1 MFLQR
6 GVCILSGPSAVD
18 IDFKR
23 VVDLAPVPMVWVDA
37 RGVLTYANAAAAE
50 LMGCTVEELVGS
62 DSLTLY
68 APEDR
73 QGAAELWERARAG
86 ETLRNI
92 EKTILR
98 RDGRTLRVLYD
109 MVPRFDPDGRFQG
122 VWGYARVGS
131 PEDSRLAARARDAEE
146 RYRDLVNGLPCV
158 VYEVEPAW
166 PPKLVFISDRI
177 EHYTGYRP
185 EDMYRDARLVVET
198 IHPEDRERLAEAA
211 SRVTFR
217 PEPYWLEYRVV
228 HRHSGEV
235 FHMRAISLPRVV
247 DGRVVRRHG
256 VMVDVTEEK
265 RLERE
270 LLRSQRL
277 AAIGEIATM
286 MAHEIRNPLA
296 GISLAV
302 RALRRG
308 ASGKVRDECLD
319 DIEACL
325 RRVNDTVE
333 RTLNF
338 ARARPFQPRPCS
350 LKSVIEAVKNLAA
363 TYVRKSDIA
372 WEEDIAPGIPDL
384 VADPDQLAQALV
396 NLVLNACKA
405 MPSGGRLSLRAWPDG
420 KGVVVEVGDTGIGI
434 PPQELGRIFDPFYS
448 GFGEGAGLGLPLARR
463 IVKAHG
469 GSISVR
475 STVGEGTV
483 FRIELPLEPDHAK
496 RPGH

>member
-1 MFLQR
+1 VPI
-6 GVCILSGPSAVD
+6 VC
-18 IDFKR
+18 
-23 VVDLAPVPMVWVDA
+23 VDA
-37 RGVLTYANAAAAE
+37 RGVLTYANAAAGE
-50 LMGCTVEELVGS
+50 LMGCTAEELVGS
-62 DSLTLY
+62 DRLSLH
-68 APEDR
+68 APEER
-73 QGAAELWERARAG
+73 QGALELWERARAG
-86 ETLRNI
+86 ETIRNI
-92 EKTILR
+92 EKTVAR
-98 RDGRTLRVLYD
+98 GDGRMVRVLYD
-109 MVPRFDPDGRFQG
+109 MVPRFDAEGRFCG
-122 VWGYARVGS
+122 VWCFARVAS
-131 PEDSRLAARARDAEE
+131 PEDSLLAARARDAEQ
-146 RYRDLVNGLPCV
+146 RYRDLVNSLPCV

-166 PPKLVFISDRI
+166 PPKVVFISDRI

-198 IHPEDRERLAEAA
+198 IHPEDRQRVAEAA
-211 SRVTFR
+211 GRATFLAQ
-217 PEPYWLEYRVV
+217 PSWLEYRIV
-228 HRHSGEV
+228 HRHSREV
-235 FHMRAISLPRVV
+235 FHMRAISLPCVRQ
-247 DGRVVRRHG
+247 GRVVRRHG
-256 VMVDVTEEK
+256 VMIDVTEEK
-265 RLERE
+265 RLEQE

-302 RALRRG
+302 RVLRRG
-308 ASGKVRDECLD
+308 TSGKAREECLD

-325 RRVNDTVE
+325 RRVNETVE

-350 LKSVIEAVKNLAA
+350 LKAVIEAVKDLAA

-372 WEEDIAPGIPDL
+372 WEEEIAPGIPDL

-396 NLVLNACKA
+396 NLVLNGCKA

-420 KGVVVEVGDTGIGI
+420 GRVVLEVADTGIGI
-434 PPQELGRIFDPFYS
+434 PPEDLGRIFDPFYS

-463 IVKAHG
+463 IVRAHG

-483 FRIELPLEPDHAK
+483 FRIELPLEPANAE